1 MQDKMIATKAG
12 NDMDM
17 KSAFPLVK
25 VLQRIALAFA
35 VVALAG
41 VAGSYQLQAATTQ
54 DTKTIQA
61 ISKHFSGVPS
71 LKGEFIQF
79 GPQGQQTG
87 GKFYLKR
94 PGRIRFDYDKPSAIS
109 VFADGKTI
117 AINNKKLKTW
127 DFIPLKKTPL
137 RLLLAKKINVKDKTI
152 KSVKVEKD
160 ITTVVLGDRSL
171 FGDSKITLMFD
182 PKNFELRQWTITDNQ
197 GKDTSVMIFNVQ
209 KNIKLSNRL
218 FKINYNRIRAER
230 EAQIDK

>member
-1 MQDKMIATKAG
+1 MKVSFEKLSGWINRQAMRAAT
-12 NDMDM
+12 
-17 KSAFPLVK
+17 
-25 VLQRIALAFA
+25 FA
-35 VVALAG
+35 VMAGLLTAIGISSNVALAKG
-41 VAGSYQLQAATTQ
+41 RDG
-54 DTKTIQA
+54 KTVRA

-79 GPQGQQTG
+79 GPRGEQTG
-87 GKFYLKR
+87 GKFYIKR

-137 RLLLAKKINVKDKTI
+137 RLLLAKKIDVSDKSI
-152 KSVKVEKD
+152 KSVKTEPD
-160 ITTVVLGDRSL
+160 ITTIVLGDRSV

-209 KNIKLSNRL
+209 KNVKISNRL
-218 FKINYNRIRAER
+218 FKINYHRIRSEQESKR
-230 EAQIDK
+230 DR